1 MENPFALFENLPKT
15 FRVELIIDREKGVLD
30 AQIFDATEIVGEGQ
44 EIVSGCDEL
53 NAKLEKGFRLVRI
66 LRPRDRPLRFLI
78 ER

>member
-15 FRVELIIDREKGVLD
+15 FRVEIICDREKGVLD
-30 AQIFDATEIVGEGQ
+30 AQVYDATANVGEGQ

-53 NAKLEKGFRLVRI
+53 NAKLAEGFRLVKI
-66 LRPRDRPLRFLI
+66 LRPRNIPLKFLI